1 QIGTSIK
8 CPGSPYKFSSGFLN
22 RRKRAPLI
30 GEDNI
35 SVYRNEL
42 GLSDEEL
49 QRLSSMHVI

>member
-1 QIGTSIK
+1 
-8 CPGSPYKFSSGFLN
+8 
-22 RRKRAPLI
+22 I